1 MPVVAAGIAAKGER
15 ADTYPFVLDLRGP
28 DQFRKLARMLA
39 GHGDSAAAREHARE
53 LLESSARE
61 RG

>member
-1 MPVVAAGIAAKGER
+1 MGSEMCIRDSER
-15 ADTYPFVLDLRGP
+15 VEE
-28 DQFRKLARMLA
+28 LARMLA